1 MLAKLEAFIFGK
13 VWGRVVARLA
23 VSAAAYL
30 AGQAA
35 GVGINLNPDEV
46 SAALIAGANALY
58 TYVKGWR
65 DKRAAAAK
73 EPAPAQ

>member
-1 MLAKLEAFIFGK
+1 MLKKLEIWFFGK
-13 VWGRVVARLA
+13 VWGRVAARLA

-46 SAALIAGANALY
+46 SAVLMAWANALY
-58 TYVKGWR
+58 TYISGWR
-65 DKRAAAAK
+65 AKRAAAAA
-73 EPAPAQ
+73 APAQ